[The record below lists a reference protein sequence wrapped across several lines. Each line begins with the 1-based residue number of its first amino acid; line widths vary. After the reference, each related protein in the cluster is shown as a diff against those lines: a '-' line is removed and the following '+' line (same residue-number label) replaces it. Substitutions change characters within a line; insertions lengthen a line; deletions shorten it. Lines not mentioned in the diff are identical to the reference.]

1 MLVEL
6 LGLVC
11 NASPER
17 GQTRFEVPCSS
28 RPSREFCLASSASEV
43 GFSHGSILHF

>member
-1 MLVEL
+1 MLVES

-17 GQTRFEVPCSS
+17 GQTRFEVSCST
-28 RPSREFCLASSASEV
+28 RPSQEFCLAPSAGQV